1 MEIIGLTG
9 YARSGKDTAADLLVR
24 DYGFIKR
31 SFATPL
37 KHMLFTLNPIVGHR
51 GWSIFFN
58 RRDIRVQ
65 DLFTM
70 YGDEEG
76 IKASKYAKEYRRLLQ
91 VLGTDC
97 IRKID
102 KNFWVKA
109 AMKEIRL
116 LPADSRVVF
125 TDVRFPNEAAA
136 VIDNGGFTAQVHRPG
151 ITQANAH
158 SSERHVGRMHEDFI
172 LDNSGSIIHL
182 GSELDDMLRV
192 IGLGVRA

>member
-1 MEIIGLTG
+1 MTVIGLTG
-9 YARSGKDTAADLLVR
+9 FARSGKDTTADLMVR

-31 SFATPL
+31 SFAAPL
-37 KHMLFTLNPIVGHR
+37 KQMLLTLNPVVGHR

-70 YGDEEG
+70 YGDEDG

-102 KNFWVKA
+102 RDFWVKA
-109 AMKEIRL
+109 AMKETKL

-136 VIDNGGFTAQVHRPG
+136 VHDHGWLALVHRNG
-151 ITQANAH
+151 VTRANDH
-158 SSERHVGRMHEDFI
+158 SSERHVGYMREDFI
-172 LDNSGSIIHL
+172 MDNSGSMVHL
-182 GSELDDMLRV
+182 ASEVDTLME
-192 IGLGVRA
+192 ILGIEKK

>member
-9 YARSGKDTAADLLVR
+9 FARSGKDTAADFLVR
-24 DYGFIKR
+24 DHGFIKR
-31 SFATPL
+31 SFAAPL
-37 KHMLFTLNPIVGHR
+37 KQMLLTLNPIVGHR

-70 YGDEEG
+70 YGDEDG

-102 KNFWVKA
+102 QDFWVKA
-109 AMKEIRL
+109 AMKEIKL
-116 LPADSRVVF
+116 LPSDSRVVF
-125 TDVRFPNEAAA
+125 TDVRFPNEAGA
-136 VIDNGGFTAQVHRPG
+136 VIDNGGFTAQIHRPG
-151 ITQANAH
+151 VTRANGH
-158 SSERHVGRMHEDFI
+158 SSERHVGKMNEDFVI
-172 LDNSGSIIHL
+172 DNSGSIIHL
-182 GSELDDMLRV
+182 GSNLDHMIRV
-192 IGLGVRA
+192 LGIHA